1 MKKQILYMLLCCV
14 STGVFAQTSTSSGSN
29 KFVVYGNAEAT
40 YTATK
45 DESGFGDV
53 NFKPIFLW
61 KISDKLFAEAETEI
75 ETGGGSV
82 DLGLEYANMCYIVN
96 PYLMLHAG
104 RFLPKFGAYRGRMGE
119 AFINR
124 FAADPVGFGD
134 GGIGAMNETGVG
146 ALGGLPFGDIK
157 INYDFYVSNGP
168 QLLTDSANAGQ
179 FEYEAYTTN
188 NKSSA
193 VGGRLAVLPFANS
206 SLEVAYSFQHKSKTG
221 DAGTPYENVGVT
233 MQAVD
238 FNFLQNITPLS
249 STIKLLG
256 ELKHQ
261 KTGNATYYKD
271 NGDAVNFNNV
281 STAYYICGTLRPSLA
296 DSKFLRNVEVA
307 ARYSYF
313 KRPADAPWGGDNLKQ
328 FEAALDYWL
337 HWNDVIK
344 FCYLKQ
350 KGLPAAFNAQ
360 VVFGF

>member
-1 MKKQILYMLLCCV
+1 MKKAFLLIILALTAGCLQ
-14 STGVFAQTSTSSGSN
+14 AQNQSAGSN
-29 KFVVYGNAEAT
+29 KFVVYGNAEAV

-45 DESGFGDV
+45 DESGFGDI

-75 ETGGGSV
+75 ETGEGEVS
-82 DLGLEYANMCYIVN
+82 LGLEYANMCYIVN
-96 PYLMLHAG
+96 PHLILHAG

-146 ALGGLPFGDIK
+146 ALGGIPIGDVK
-157 INYDFYVSNGP
+157 LNYDVYVSNGP
-168 QLLTDSANAGQ
+168 QLLTDSENAGQ
-179 FEYEAYTTN
+179 FEYEAYITN

-193 VGGRLAVLPFANS
+193 VGGRLAILPFANS
-206 SLEVAYSFQHKSKTG
+206 SLELGYSFQHKSKTG
-221 DAGTPYENVGVT
+221 DAGSDYENIGVT

-238 FNFLQNITPLS
+238 MNFFQNIPGIK
-249 STIKLLG
+249 STLRILG

-261 KTGNATYYKD
+261 KTDNATYNK
-271 NGDAVNFNNV
+271 NGGTPLNFNNV
-281 STAYYICGTLRPSLA
+281 STAYYTCVSIRPSLV
-296 DSKFLRNVEVA
+296 DNNFVRNLELA
-307 ARYSYF
+307 GRYSYF
-313 KRPADAPWGGDNLKQ
+313 KRPVDAPWGGSNLRQ

-337 HWNDVIK
+337 HWNCVVKI
-344 FCYLKQ
+344 CYLKQ
-350 KGLPAAFNAQ
+350 KDEPSIFNAQ